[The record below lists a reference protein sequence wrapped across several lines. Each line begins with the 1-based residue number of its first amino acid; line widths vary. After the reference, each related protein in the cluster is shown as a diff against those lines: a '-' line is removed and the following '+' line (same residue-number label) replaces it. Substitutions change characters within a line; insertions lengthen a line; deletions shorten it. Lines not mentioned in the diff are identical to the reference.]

1 MFDVG
6 VLTNLLLGAKV
17 ALDAALDV
25 RSKLKR
31 GSELFFL
38 FHTMRAPVGT
48 VHEDLFVG

>member
-1 MFDVG
+1 MFDIG

-17 ALDAALDV
+17 ALNAAFDV

-38 FHTMRAPVGT
+38 FHTMRAPVST
-48 VHEDLFVG
+48 VHENLFVG